1 MSSED
6 RATAFVRRTDA
17 SLRDLDNAE
26 ELWTASIRSS
36 TEEIRLHGL
45 PLELDNTI
53 RRVTGPFGTWANLN
67 PSQVEVV
74 RERGPINLLWV
85 ISAHPSGRVREA
97 FVHQTKHLANN
108 HILPHLANRSIDFVP
123 QIRELA
129 SPLVIA
135 RLDEVLAEYSGLN
148 RPAALPTPVHIA
160 VNKLLATRTA
170 MVSPLLLQTCIDLAK
185 TAGMPQPRRFRGGGM
200 AKMIDRCNQ
209 TLGAASEPE
218 FSAAVEAL
226 IAYFKQAPPA

>member
-6 RATAFVRRTDA
+6 RATAFVRRTNEA
-17 SLRDLDNAE
+17 LGDLDRAE
-26 ELWTASIRSS
+26 ELWTESIRSS
-36 TEEIRLHGL
+36 TEEIRLHSL

-53 RRVTGPFGTWANLN
+53 RRVSGPYETWANLD

-97 FVHQTKHLANN
+97 FVHQSEHLENAR
-108 HILPHLANRSIDFVP
+108 ILPHLANRSIDFVP
-123 QIRELA
+123 EIRDLA

-135 RLDEVLAEYSGLN
+135 RLEEVLAEYSGTE

-160 VNKLLATRTA
+160 VNKLLSPRTG
-170 MVSPLLLQTCIDLAK
+170 MVSPQLLQRCIDLAT
-185 TAGMPQPRRFRGGGM
+185 TAGMPQPRSFRGGGM
-200 AKMIDRCNQ
+200 AKMLDRCNR
-209 TLGAASEPE
+209 TLRAATEPE
-218 FSAAVEAL
+218 SSAAVEAL
-226 IAYFKQAPPA
+226 IAYFNQAPPA

>member
-17 SLRDLDNAE
+17 SLRDLDSAE
-26 ELWTASIRSS
+26 EIWTASIRSS

-45 PLELDNTI
+45 PLQLDNTI
-53 RRVTGPFGTWANLN
+53 RRVAGPFDMWANLE

-108 HILPHLANRSIDFVP
+108 RILPHLANRSIDFVP

-135 RLDEVLAEYSGLN
+135 RLDAVLAEYSGPD

-160 VNKLLATRTA
+160 VNKLLAPRTG
-170 MVSPLLLQTCIDLAK
+170 MVSPPLLQICIDLAK
-185 TAGMPQPRRFRGGGM
+185 TAGMPQPRSFRGGGM
-200 AKMIDRCNQ
+200 AKMLHRCNQ
-209 TLGAASEPE
+209 TLDATSEPE
-218 FSAAVEAL
+218 IRAAVEAL
-226 IAYFKQAPPA
+226 IAYFNQAPPA